1 MRLSGKNLL
10 RREELIALA
19 ANTHRWRSGRKIY
32 GGFFFLG
39 TIFAAVG
46 LRRMIN
52 EARFFPVV
60 FVFRRLL
67 DFFLAMPDL
76 IAERAMDSIQIAYGR
91 DLRAF
96 H

>member
-1 MRLSGKNLL
+1 
-10 RREELIALA
+10 
-19 ANTHRWRSGRKIY
+19 
-32 GGFFFLG
+32 
-39 TIFAAVG
+39 
-46 LRRMIN
+46 MIN